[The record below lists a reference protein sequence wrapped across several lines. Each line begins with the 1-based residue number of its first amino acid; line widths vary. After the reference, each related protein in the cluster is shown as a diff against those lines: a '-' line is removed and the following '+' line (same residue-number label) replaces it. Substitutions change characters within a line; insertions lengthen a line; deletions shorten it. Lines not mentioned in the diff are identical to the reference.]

1 MRDFGEKEKHA
12 RARPTRLARSNLAG
26 LVPRSLH
33 PTLQLQRTIGNRA
46 VQQILRTRCPL
57 PGVASGAHA
66 DRRVVDGDFLTDLR
80 VMSDPQR
87 HLKVNMKDGV
97 LDKNELG

>member
-1 MRDFGEKEKHA
+1 
-12 RARPTRLARSNLAG
+12 
-26 LVPRSLH
+26 
-33 PTLQLQRTIGNRA
+33 
-46 VQQILRTRCPL
+46 
-57 PGVASGAHA
+57 
-66 DRRVVDGDFLTDLR
+66 VVDGDFLTDLR